1 MPDYLIIGN
10 GAAGRK
16 AVERLRSKNRNC
28 SITILTD
35 EQFPHYPRPRLS
47 LGYISGEVARDA
59 MFTTPDFYAKNE
71 ISLVFGHVKGVNPKK
86 NTVILADG
94 SELSYRA
101 LLIASGASPVLPPWE
116 GANLDGVVTLRTM
129 KDADE
134 IIQRLE
140 GADTAVVA
148 GGGILGCEVAEAVNK
163 RGKNA
168 SILVR
173 GGKDKVGAPALVPEK
188 AVQRCDAMLG
198 KGIDV
203 RIDEEVARLA
213 GDTNVA
219 EVVTASGAVIKTELV
234 IVTIGA
240 RSNISFLEGS
250 GIKTGR
256 GVIVDPE
263 LKCPDFPNIFA
274 AGDAAEISGDGKE
287 KQQYGSPWINAS
299 KQGEYA
305 ADRILEL
312 LIRHNHD
319 GTLGEDLCRTI

>member
-1 MPDYLIIGN
+1 MPDYFIIGN

-16 AVERLRSKNRNC
+16 AVERLRSKDRNS
-28 SITILTD
+28 SIVILTD

-47 LGYISGEVARDA
+47 LGYISGEVTRDA
-59 MFTTPDFYAKNE
+59 MFTAPDFYAKNE
-71 ISLVFGHVKGVNPKK
+71 VSLVFGKATDVRPNE
-86 NTVILADG
+86 NTVTLSDG
-94 SELSYRA
+94 SKMTYRA

-129 KDADE
+129 KDADD
-134 IIQRLE
+134 IIRRLE
-140 GADTAVVA
+140 GTETAVVA

-163 RGKNA
+163 RGKKA
-168 SILVR
+168 CILVR

-188 AVQRCDAMLG
+188 AVQRCDSMLG

-203 RIDEEVARLA
+203 RTDEEVAKLG
-213 GDTNVA
+213 GDTKVA
-219 EVVTASGAVIKTELV
+219 EVITASGAVIKTELV

-256 GVIVDPE
+256 GIIVDSE
-263 LKCPDFPNIFA
+263 LKCPDFRNIFA
-274 AGDAAEISGDGKE
+274 AGDAAEVSGDGKE

-305 ADRILEL
+305 ADRMLEL
-312 LIRHNHD
+312 
-319 GTLGEDLCRTI
+319 